1 MLVGTQVCWEVYQPA
16 LSFAV
21 NANVIVTKEIPDAF
35 RQKCTT
41 DNSRRKLDY
50 LLEDALHLRLQ
61 GAPLLLGL
69 LLEPFDRLR
78 GTSNCDMLGPA
89 GLTAIITIELLWG
102 ETPGAWLGIKRNPHL
117 WGGQAPR

>member
-1 MLVGTQVCWEVYQPA
+1 MLVGTQVCWEVYQIA
-16 LSFAV
+16 LSFAL
-21 NANVIVTKEIPDAF
+21 NANAIVTKEIPDAF

-69 LLEPFDRLR
+69 LLEPFERLR
-78 GTSNCDMLGPA
+78 GQIPYQQL
-89 GLTAIITIELLWG
+89 
-102 ETPGAWLGIKRNPHL
+102 
-117 WGGQAPR
+117 